1 MKIAI
6 VGWGVEGKSA
16 FNYFGPEHEYL
27 IVNEEPAADF
37 PQQSDNI
44 KLQFL
49 SGKRE
54 PGLTGNVADLSY
66 LDGIKSCDKII
77 FSVTS
82 RPNLEKR
89 FGKDKT
95 FWDKALTVQH
105 IFFEKVKSRNVIG
118 ITGSKG
124 KGTTSTLVAKMLE
137 AGGKKVFLGGN
148 IGISV
153 LDFVNDVK
161 TDDWVVLE
169 LSNFQLKD
177 FPYSPHIAICLML
190 VEEHMDWHP
199 DMEDYVEAKSNIF
212 RHQTKSDIAI
222 YFAEDDNSKKIA
234 GYSPG
239 LKIPYYQKPGARLKD
254 EKIVIGEDDKKII
267 DESEVKLLGGHNL
280 QNICAAVTATWQVAQ
295 DIDAIKQVLSSFSG
309 LEHRLEFVR
318 ELKGVKYYNDS
329 FGTAPATAIV
339 AMKAFEQPKIM
350 ILGGSDKGASFEE
363 LAEEVTKNN
372 VKHAILIGNTA
383 EKISQALRDK
393 GFNSIGYGLTTMP
406 EVVAEAHKLAVPGD
420 VVLLSTATA
429 SFGLFKDYK
438 DRGNQFKAAVRALA

>member
-16 FNYFGPEHEYL
+16 FKYFGPEHEYL

-66 LDGIKSCDKII
+66 LDGIKSYDKII

-105 IFFEKVKSRNVIG
+105 IFFEKVKSKNVIG
-118 ITGSKG
+118 VTGSKG

-137 AGGKKVFLGGN
+137 AAGKKVFLGGN

-161 TDDWVVLE
+161 ADDWVVLE

-190 VEEHMDWHP
+190 VEEHMDWHS

-212 RHQTKSDIAI
+212 RHQSKSDIAI

-239 LKIPYYQKPGARLKD
+239 LKIPYYQKPGAHLKD

-267 DESEVKLLGGHNL
+267 DKSEIKLLGGHNL
-280 QNICAAVTATWQVAQ
+280 QNICAAVTAAWQVTQ

-339 AMKAFEQPKIM
+339 AM
-350 ILGGSDKGASFEE
+350 
-363 LAEEVTKNN
+363 
-372 VKHAILIGNTA
+372 
-383 EKISQALRDK
+383 
-393 GFNSIGYGLTTMP
+393 
-406 EVVAEAHKLAVPGD
+406 
-420 VVLLSTATA
+420 
-429 SFGLFKDYK
+429 
-438 DRGNQFKAAVRALA
+438 